1 MITLKN
7 YFFYYDFIFDV
18 GEILNTIE
26 LPTYAEE
33 DMYSNH
39 CCGKFT
45 FFMNKNSCGK
55 STK

>member
-45 FFMNKNSCGK
+45 FFYE
-55 STK
+55 